1 MKDFI
6 SLIKS
11 AQADNENAM
20 LEIIDAFEPLIV
32 KYTSYMGYNEDVHS
46 ELVLKLIS
54 FVKTI
59 DLDKLRCQNN
69 YVIVDYIEKTIRNEY
84 IALSKGQN
92 RTKSHEVHFEYED
105 FVNISETKD
114 SLQDSLH
121 DKLIYDIMKSVLT
134 EREFLCVDLVV
145 LQGYTAEQV
154 GERLGITKQAV
165 NQCKKRGLNKLKSL
179 FKE

>member
-105 FVNISETKD
+105 FVNISETKN

-121 DKLIYDIMKSVLT
+121 DELIYDIMKSVLT